1 MTYPHIKQFQVRQY
15 KVAEERIKRAG
26 LTAWITY
33 YHNNYPAMHIGF
45 KRYQI
50 I

>member
-1 MTYPHIKQFQVRQY
+1 MNYPHIKQFQVRQY
-15 KVAEERIKRAG
+15 KVAEERIKRAAIRG
-26 LTAWITY
+26 MINITVLI
-33 YHNNYPAMHIGF
+33 PKRDRQF